1 MSSNIKAWHL
11 PWPLGCLDENLDE
24 SLKVWVMILG
34 KCCKDFVFL
43 REELLPS
50 KKRSH
55 QYLAEVWKGLKGLRE
70 KPLRKPA
77 PPPMPREWGKERS
90 SSGRH
95 LKHRAEF
102 QAGPSFTLRGA
113 DECRHRGLRAGQFW
127 STSLRSILKKWSLK
141 VWSMRQ
147 GAGPPS
153 SMAVL

>member
-1 MSSNIKAWHL
+1 MHLWKCQYNNIRQIL
-11 PWPLGCLDENLDE
+11 QIL
-24 SLKVWVMILG
+24 WVS
-34 KCCKDFVFL
+34 
-43 REELLPS
+43 REEWLRIKKTDIHSRAVKRFERFERFERETTPKVSSPS
-50 KKRSH
+50 
-55 QYLAEVWKGLKGLRE
+55 Y
-70 KPLRKPA
+70 A
-77 PPPMPREWGKERS
+77 PWWGKERS

-147 GAGPPS
+147 GAGRPT
-153 SMAVL
+153 SMVVLRNLLKSYVHSIL